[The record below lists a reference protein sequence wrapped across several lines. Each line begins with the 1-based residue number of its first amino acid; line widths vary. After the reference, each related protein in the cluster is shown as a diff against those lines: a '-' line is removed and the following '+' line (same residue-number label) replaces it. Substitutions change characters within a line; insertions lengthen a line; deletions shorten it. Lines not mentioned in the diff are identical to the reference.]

1 MAIQSFKCSETQD
14 LFNLHRVRRW
24 TNIEVVALRKLRM
37 LHATAVLLDLRIPP
51 GNRLAAR
58 ANTASASTTSG
69 ACVLCG
75 RPKAPQT
82 WRSSITTDAKRQRH
96 SKGVRI

>member
-51 GNRLAAR
+51 GNRLEALVGGR
-58 ANTASASTTSG
+58 AGQHSIRIND
-69 ACVLCG
+69 
-75 RPKAPQT
+75 Q
-82 WRSSITTDAKRQRH
+82 WRVCFVWTPEGPADVEIVDYH
-96 SKGVRI
+96 